1 MIAYLHARRAMAL
14 SSHGNN
20 MGEVQDALLFILCFG
35 FSNLLHLDLDTFTMQ
50 ESGRKWHA
58 QALEAAR
65 KSRNLFPDFS
75 DAILFEGIALV
86 GMTKRA
92 DACDALEKVAT
103 LLNRMLEQLSDKSR
117 QCFLQCICLVYKYA
131 CVLQPCHVT
140 MPKILRVSNV
150 QISSMGAALNAKW
163 RCCSLSQRQ
172 RWKKIAFL
180 KSLELLHVLQGMNRR
195 IKVQGGI
202 ELMCR
207 AGLWMP
213 QNTIAKMIHFSSK
226 VRIDNTNP
234 WIAQAHIALFKM
246 SRSSSSR
253 PGLMQNKTLTEV
265 LSLSFS
271 EMNG

>member
-1 MIAYLHARRAMAL
+1 MHARQYMDGYTEYQSLMDSSDQFVEAFPHSARGCQLIAYLHARRAMAL

-117 QCFLQCICLVYKYA
+117 QCFCSVYALY
-131 CVLQPCHVT
+131 T
-140 MPKILRVSNV
+140 NMP
-150 QISSMGAALNAKW
+150 A
-163 RCCSLSQRQ
+163 CCSR
-172 RWKKIAFL
+172 
-180 KSLELLHVLQGMNRR
+180 V
-195 IKVQGGI
+195 
-202 ELMCR
+202 
-207 AGLWMP
+207 
-213 QNTIAKMIHFSSK
+213 T
-226 VRIDNTNP
+226 
-234 WIAQAHIALFKM
+234 
-246 SRSSSSR
+246 
-253 PGLMQNKTLTEV
+253 
-265 LSLSFS
+265 
-271 EMNG
+271 